1 MKASVRHGLAAWLA
15 GLLAL
20 LLSVAAP
27 AWAQSIESALS
38 PGPLIKGHIEAEPE
52 CSKCHVRFD
61 RAGQDRLCM
70 ACHKDIGVDM
80 RDKTGLHGRHK
91 PATCRSCHTDH
102 RGRDMKI
109 AEFDRKTFDHKQTD
123 YLLKGKHEGLEC
135 KGCHAA
141 GKKFSQAPHDCL
153 SCHKK
158 DDKHKGTL
166 GNACADCHVEQ
177 SWKETKFDHDKT
189 KYPLT
194 GKHVDV
200 KCDAC
205 HKSKIYN
212 EAPSTCIGCHKKED
226 KHKARYGEKCES
238 CHTTKNWT
246 GITFRHDSDTKY
258 TLRGKHREI
267 KCDACHGTTYVYREK
282 PGNACNDCHKKDDK
296 HKGTLGVE
304 CQACH
309 NEVKWTESGKFD
321 HDKSNF
327 PLRGGHIKPAC
338 KDCHTSA
345 LYKEAPSDC
354 YACHKKDD
362 KHEGNLGT
370 ACADCHSDADW
381 KGRRFDHA
389 RTKFPLRLGHSVPP
403 LKCEACHANL
413 KSYRKTA
420 LECYA
425 CHKKDDKHETQ
436 LGQRCETC
444 HGERNWR
451 ETRFDHAKARFVLA
465 GAHVKVECKS
475 CHLSPRYR
483 DAPRDCIGCHLKQDK
498 HKARF
503 GEKCEACHNQRD
515 WRLWT
520 YNHER
525 QANYKLESGHV
536 KVACEACHT
545 QPAPKD
551 KLAAPV
557 GRDCLSCHRR
567 DDIHDGAFGS
577 RCETCHSATR
587 WKEVS
592 NRQRLS
598 ALPPANR
605 TGQAR
610 QPSGATT

>member
-1 MKASVRHGLAAWLA
+1 M
-15 GLLAL
+15 
-20 LLSVAAP
+20 
-27 AWAQSIESALS
+27 I
-38 PGPLIKGHIEAEPE
+38 
-52 CSKCHVRFD
+52 
-61 RAGQDRLCM
+61 
-70 ACHKDIGVDM
+70 
-80 RDKTGLHGRHK
+80 
-91 PATCRSCHTDH
+91 
-102 RGRDMKI
+102 
-109 AEFDRKTFDHKQTD
+109 
-123 YLLKGKHEGLEC
+123 
-135 KGCHAA
+135 

-166 GNACADCHVEQ
+166 GNACADCHIEQ
-177 SWKETKFDHDKT
+177 GWRETKFDHDKT

-238 CHTTKNWT
+238 CHTTRNWT

-362 KHEGNLGT
+362 KHE
-370 ACADCHSDADW
+370 
-381 KGRRFDHA
+381 
-389 RTKFPLRLGHSVPP
+389 
-403 LKCEACHANL
+403 
-413 KSYRKTA
+413 
-420 LECYA
+420 
-425 CHKKDDKHETQ
+425 TQ
-436 LGQRCETC
+436 LGNRCETC

-451 ETRFDHAKARFVLA
+451 ETRFDHAKARFALA

-475 CHLSPRYR
+475 CHQSARYR
-483 DAPRDCIGCHLKQDK
+483 DAPRECIGCHLKQDK

-515 WRLWT
+515 WRLWA
-520 YNHER
+520 YHHER
-525 QANYKLESGHV
+525 QANYKLESGHI

-545 QPAPKD
+545 TAAPKD

-567 DDIHDGAFGS
+567 DDIHDGAFGP

-592 NRQRLS
+592 NRPRLS
-598 ALPPANR
+598 ARPPATQ

-610 QPSGATT
+610 QLSGGRT